1 MPLSTNI
8 LATSRT
14 VMSGVTDMTLLV
26 MTSDARMAIL
36 LNS

>member
-1 MPLSTNI
+1 LSTKI

-14 VMSGVTDMTLLV
+14 VISGVTDMTLLV
-26 MTSDARMAIL
+26 MTSDARMVSL